1 MPIMSSSLESC
12 FAPFCGETIGI
23 VKPLRDTM
31 AQSWA
36 VAMSAKEAAIRAFD
50 EVMAAEFNHVVALTA
65 STDTKFTEIVCWV
78 PARRSSGSG
87 QRWAVSW
94 RLASLMHTLRRMN
107 QSIH

>member
-1 MPIMSSSLESC
+1 MSSSLESC

-23 VKPLRDTM
+23 VKLLRDTM

-78 PARRSSGSG
+78 PARRS
-87 QRWAVSW
+87 
-94 RLASLMHTLRRMN
+94 
-107 QSIH
+107 